1 MTQLL
6 RKIVVVSSLSR
17 SSSSRESPTTERAA
31 RAAGSAPRCAVNA
44 RVDVGG
50 EMVDADALPDD
61 LLCPITG
68 ELFRDPVLLS
78 GDGQTYERSAV
89 EKWLE
94 THDTS
99 PISGAKLETAMEKTL
114 IPNFRARGQAD
125 AARGGRGPAG
135 LTRKNSMGGR
145 EESSG
150 PGAPSAEEAP
160 SHDLPST
167 RDPTVA
173 PVPVN
178 PPRRLQIARNRTSD
192 VDATADNPHL
202 DRWLEAQANATSSA
216 AEAPASG
223 SDPSPAPPPRAR
235 DQESYGRVM
244 CPYYGRSA
252 YYDNPL
258 GCAFT
263 TNHRF
268 GTRTW
273 CAFLVNCVESPVML
287 ATWMAT
293 LGWQPCALYR
303 RGRCD
308 ARAAPWSEQK
318 ITVSYARN
326 WDDFLTRGPE
336 WEAFR
341 YRMGATARQIR
352 QARAP
357 PMDASSEEDA

>member
-1 MTQLL
+1 
-6 RKIVVVSSLSR
+6 
-17 SSSSRESPTTERAA
+17 
-31 RAAGSAPRCAVNA
+31 
-44 RVDVGG
+44 
-50 EMVDADALPDD
+50 MVDADALPDD

-223 SDPSPAPPPRAR
+223 SDPSPAPPPPRAR
-235 DQESYGRVM
+235 PRELRPGDVSVLRSLGVLRQPARVRVHDQPSVRDAHLVRVFGQLRRVAGDAGDVDGDARVATVRAVQEREMRREGGAVVGAEDHRIVRAELGRFPHERAGVGGVSISH
-244 CPYYGRSA
+244 GRHGEADSA
-252 YYDNPL
+252 
-258 GCAFT
+258 
-263 TNHRF
+263 
-268 GTRTW
+268 
-273 CAFLVNCVESPVML
+273 S
-287 ATWMAT
+287 
-293 LGWQPCALYR
+293 
-303 RGRCD
+303 
-308 ARAAPWSEQK
+308 ARAAHGRVERRRR
-318 ITVSYARN
+318 VGHRGARRVRS
-326 WDDFLTRGPE
+326 D
-336 WEAFR
+336 
-341 YRMGATARQIR
+341 
-352 QARAP
+352 RAVVGSTSR
-357 PMDASSEEDA
+357 DVE

>member
-1 MTQLL
+1 
-6 RKIVVVSSLSR
+6 
-17 SSSSRESPTTERAA
+17 
-31 RAAGSAPRCAVNA
+31 
-44 RVDVGG
+44 
-50 EMVDADALPDD
+50 MVDADALPDD